1 MFNIPYDKI
10 VEISTTTFSSFN
22 LANCKWLLNRYC
34 NYSCSYCWPHA
45 HTNKK
50 DFLNEDIYLLA
61 IDNIVNQ
68 FEKSGFN
75 NINWGWA
82 GGEVTFNPSFLNILN
97 EIQSYKVEKK
107 KMFTNLVTNLS
118 HKEKWWQ
125 RFIDSTKDFY
135 SVKINASWH
144 EEYLNT
150 QMKREDFRSKLVFLK
165 SNNIKV
171 EVNVVLLP
179 NKLSEIKKL
188 QDWFLEKDIHMT
200 VKVCKVGNEI
210 MPGYSKEEMQFLKTQ
225 TKHRKFVLLRD
236 ENNNIYELSNFEQLM
251 SQNLR
256 SYLNWNCT
264 AGHQAITIHED
275 GRVTRGQ
282 VCNQELLGNIKTG
295 FKLFNKI
302 KKCET
307 KRNCS
312 CSADLKMP
320 KWKDNANNMLKVG

>member
-1 MFNIPYDKI
+1 MSNIPYDKI

-34 NYSCSYCWPHA
+34 NYSCSYCWPTA
-45 HTNKK
+45 HTSKK
-50 DFLNEDIYLLA
+50 DFLSEDTYLLA
-61 IDNIVNQ
+61 IDTIVNE
-68 FEKSGFN
+68 FEQNGFN

-82 GGEVTFNPSFLNILN
+82 GGEVTFNPSFLSILN
-97 EIQSYKVEKK
+97 EIQSYKNK
-107 KMFTNLVTNLS
+107 KMMTNLVTNLS

-125 RFIDSTKDFY
+125 KFIDCTKDFNK
-135 SVKINASWH
+135 VKINASWH

-150 QMKREDFRSKLVFLK
+150 QIKKEEFRNKLEFLK

-171 EVNVVLLP
+171 EVNIVLLP
-179 NKLSEIKKL
+179 NKLYEIKKL
-188 QDWFLEKDIHMT
+188 QNWFLQKDIHMT

-210 MPGYSKEEMQFLKTQ
+210 MPGYSEEEIQFLRTQ
-225 TKHRKFVLLRD
+225 TKHKKFVLLRD
-236 ENNNIYELSNFEQLM
+236 EDNNIHELANFEQLM

-264 AGHQAITIHED
+264 AGYQSITIHAD
-275 GRVTRGQ
+275 GKITRGQ
-282 VCNQELLGNIKTG
+282 ICNQELLGNIKTG

-320 KWKDNANNMLKVG
+320 KWKNNENNMFKVG